1 MNITN
6 KGKLKRCPSCGRF
19 FSCMGEEDCWCE
31 NYRIL
36 KKDMLTIMNTYDN
49 CICPSCLKKYEEK

>member
-1 MNITN
+1 
-6 KGKLKRCPSCGRF
+6 
-19 FSCMGEEDCWCE
+19 MGEEDCWCE

-36 KKDMLTIMNTYDN
+36 KKDMLTIMNNYND